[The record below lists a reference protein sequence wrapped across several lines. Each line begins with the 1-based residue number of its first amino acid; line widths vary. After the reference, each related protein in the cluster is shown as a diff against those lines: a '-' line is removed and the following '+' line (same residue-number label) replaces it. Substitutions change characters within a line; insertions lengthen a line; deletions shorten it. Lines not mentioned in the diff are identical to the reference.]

1 MNNKVEEHSE
11 FYQQYLKKFTKLII
25 IPLLLLILGV
35 ILFWLLRPREVSQPI
50 SGKLRISQPVTE
62 VRLSAQDRV
71 VHNYL
76 QDKTVV
82 KKGQTLVVYHPAVQR
97 QRLQQ
102 LQQGV
107 DFLQQKTDIIKT
119 WKNSIEQQQ
128 NLLTEPQN
136 SDKEARGFYQAYNF
150 RRQAYQLQND
160 FAHLTSDQTQKQIE
174 QKLAS
179 SQKFYQQQLQEKQTL
194 EKELRRTPFIK
205 QKEKMP
211 VAQFYQQ
218 QLAVV
223 ISAAARKQLR
233 QNTLGLLE
241 LQIGQLKNNVQ
252 EVKVQQQQFAY
263 GQYNSDTNQQN
274 MEDLQAEQLKFA
286 AALQEKIT
294 QQKTWQQQQ
303 IQAIKQKRDLAAYK
317 APVSGIVHLGT
328 TKSRPTKPHL
338 TLAQIEPLALKGP
351 LTIQAKLAHGPAQ
364 TVKSGQAVVITL
376 SHQLL
381 RGKVI
386 QKSKTH
392 LTAQVW
398 ASTAQRRKLR
408 SHVQGHGSVI
418 IEQPSVWSQLSKQT
432 K

>member
-25 IPLLLLILGV
+25 IPLLLLILGL

-50 SGKLRISQPVTE
+50 SGKLRISKPVTE

-82 KKGQTLVVYHPAVQR
+82 KKGQTLVVYRPAVQR

-102 LQQGV
+102 LQQGA
-107 DFLQQKTDIIKT
+107 DFLQQKTDTIKT
-119 WKNSIEQQQ
+119 WENSIEQQQ

-136 SDKEARGFYQAYNF
+136 SDKEAQNFYQAYNF

-179 SQKFYQQQLQEKQTL
+179 SQKFYQQQLQETQTL
-194 EKELRRTPFIK
+194 EKELRKTPFIK
-205 QKEKMP
+205 QKAKMP

-233 QNTLGLLE
+233 QNTLGFLE

-252 EVKVQQQQFAY
+252 EVKIQQQQFAY

-274 MEDLQAEQLKFA
+274 MEDLQAEQLRFA

-294 QQKTWQQQQ
+294 QQKTWQQQ

-398 ASTAQRRKLR
+398 ASTAQRRQLR

-418 IEQPSVWSQLSKQT
+418 IEQPSVWSQWSKQT

>member
-25 IPLLLLILGV
+25 IPLLLLILGL

-50 SGKLRISQPVTE
+50 SGKLKISQPVTE

-82 KKGQTLVVYHPAVQR
+82 KKGQTLVVYRPAVQR

-107 DFLQQKTDIIKT
+107 EFLQQKTDTIKT

-136 SDKEARGFYQAYNF
+136 SDKEAQGFYQAYNF
-150 RRQAYQLQND
+150 RRQAYQLQE
-160 FAHLTSDQTQKQIE
+160 T
-174 QKLAS
+174 
-179 SQKFYQQQLQEKQTL
+179 QTL
-194 EKELRRTPFIK
+194 EKELQKPPFIK

-223 ISAAARKQLR
+223 ISAAARKQLC

-252 EVKVQQQQFAY
+252 EVKIQQQQFAY

-294 QQKTWQQQQ
+294 QQMTWQQQQ

-328 TKSRPTKPHL
+328 TKSRPIKPHL
-338 TLAQIEPLALKGP
+338 TLAQIEPLALKVP
-351 LTIQAKLAHGPAQ
+351 LIIQAKLTQVPVQ
-364 TVKSGQAVVITL
+364 TVKIGQAVVITL

-398 ASTAQRRKLR
+398 ASTAQRRQLR
-408 SHVQGHGSVI
+408 SYVQGHGSVI
-418 IEQPSVWSQLSKQT
+418 IEQPSVWSQWSK
-432 K
+432 

>member
-25 IPLLLLILGV
+25 IPLLLLILGL

-50 SGKLRISQPVTE
+50 SGKLKISQPVTE

-82 KKGQTLVVYHPAVQR
+82 KKGQTLVVYRPAVQR

-107 DFLQQKTDIIKT
+107 EFLQQKTDTIKT

-136 SDKEARGFYQAYNF
+136 SDKEAQGFYQAYNF

-160 FAHLTSDQTQKQIE
+160 FAHQTSDQTQKQIE

-179 SQKFYQQQLQEKQTL
+179 SQKFYQQQLQETQTL
-194 EKELRRTPFIK
+194 EKELQKPPFIK

-223 ISAAARKQLR
+223 ISAAARKQLC

-252 EVKVQQQQFAY
+252 EVKIQQQQFAY

-294 QQKTWQQQQ
+294 QQMTWQQQ

-328 TKSRPTKPHL
+328 TKSRPIKPHL
-338 TLAQIEPLALKGP
+338 TLAQIEPLALKVP
-351 LTIQAKLAHGPAQ
+351 LIIQAKLTQVPVQ
-364 TVKSGQAVVITL
+364 TVKIGQAVVITL

-398 ASTAQRRKLR
+398 ASTAQRRQLR
-408 SHVQGHGSVI
+408 SYVQGHGSVI
-418 IEQPSVWSQLSKQT
+418 IEQPSVWSQWSK
-432 K
+432 

>member
-82 KKGQTLVVYHPAVQR
+82 KKGQTLIVYHPAIQR

-102 LQQGV
+102 LQQGI
-107 DFLQQKTDIIKT
+107 DFLQQKTNTIKT
-119 WKNSIEQQQ
+119 WSNSIEQQQ
-128 NLLTEPQN
+128 NLLTDSQN
-136 SDKEARGFYQAYNF
+136 SDKEAQGFYQAYNF

-179 SQKFYQQQLQEKQTL
+179 SQKFYQQQLQETQTL
-194 EKELRRTPFIK
+194 EKELRKTPFIK

-211 VAQFYQQ
+211 VTQFYQQ

-274 MEDLQAEQLKFA
+274 REDLQAEQLKFA
-286 AALQEKIT
+286 AALQEKIN

-303 IQAIKQKRDLAAYK
+303 IQAIKQKRDWAAYK

-328 TKSRPTKPHL
+328 TKSRPPKPHL

-364 TVKSGQAVVITL
+364 TVKSGQTVVITL

-398 ASTAQRRKLR
+398 ASTAQRRQLR

-418 IEQPSVWSQLSKQT
+418 IEQPSVWSQWSKQT